1 MIDHL
6 LIPVITT
13 FVIEVTM
20 YLTIRIVDNG
30 SENHVKSNAESVV
43 MLSAPILLGIYSIM
57 SFMPF

>member
-1 MIDHL
+1 MIKQF
-6 LIPVITT
+6 LISIITT

-43 MLSAPILLGIYSIM
+43 MLSAPIILGIYGIM

>member
-6 LIPVITT
+6 LIPIIATLL
-13 FVIEVTM
+13 IEVTM

>member
-6 LIPVITT
+6 LIPIIATL
-13 FVIEVTM
+13 VIEVTM

-43 MLSAPILLGIYSIM
+43 MLSAPIILGIYGIM